1 MIAMQK
7 YTIYVEIVPL
17 VVIIRRRI
25 LPNYICYEKKLC
37 EIELPL
43 DIFNVDFANSD
54 HYTVKVSEYM
64 NTS

>member
-17 VVIIRRRI
+17 VVFIRRT

-54 HYTVKVSEYM
+54 LYTVQVSEYM

>member
-7 YTIYVEIVPL
+7 YTIYVEIVPII
-17 VVIIRRRI
+17 VNIRRRT
-25 LPNYICYEKKLC
+25 LPIYICYEEKFC

-43 DIFNVDFANSD
+43 DIFNVDFVNFD